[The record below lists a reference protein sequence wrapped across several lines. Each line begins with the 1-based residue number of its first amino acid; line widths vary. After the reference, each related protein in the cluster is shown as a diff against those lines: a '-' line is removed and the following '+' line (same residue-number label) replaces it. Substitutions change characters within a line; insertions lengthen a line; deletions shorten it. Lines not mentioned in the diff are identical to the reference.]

1 MASSPTDG
9 GTGDA
14 GIVLRGPIL
23 PGFDV
28 ILTPDALRFL
38 ATLHRRFDQ
47 RRRGLLRRRETRQRL
62 LDQHIAPDFNP
73 ETAPIREGSW
83 TVEPIPPDLLDR
95 RVEITG
101 PVERRM
107 ILHALNSGAQAFMA
121 DFEDATSPTW
131 ANLVAGQVHLHQA
144 VRRTLEDRGPDGTLL
159 TLAPEPA
166 VLIVRPRGWHLS
178 ESHLEIDGRP
188 MSGALFD
195 FGLYFFHNAR
205 ELMVRG
211 SGPYFYL
218 PKLEDHRE
226 ARLWNEVFVRAQR
239 TLKIPSGTIK
249 ATVLIETVLA
259 AFEMDE
265 ILFALREHAAG
276 LNCGR
281 WDYIFS
287 VIKKFRSWPDFIL
300 PDRAQVTMETHFL
313 RSYTRLVVQTCH
325 LRGALAIGGMAAQI
339 PIKSDPEAHA
349 RAVERVLADK
359 RREVGDGHDGTWV
372 AHPALV
378 APVQEVFDAAM
389 PGPNQMTR
397 ELEAYRISAADL
409 LTVPGGQVTEGGIRL
424 NIGVAVTYL
433 ANWLGGR
440 GCVPINNLMEDAAT
454 AEISRAQLWQWLR
467 YGVTLEDGLPLTV
480 ERYRVL
486 RKAELDRLRQPMGK
500 ARWESGHYARAA
512 KLLER
517 LVRLKAFTRF
527 MTIPAYE
534 ELLKLEQLSEGTA
547 G

>member
-23 PGFDV
+23 PGFEV
-28 ILTPDALRFL
+28 VLTPDALRFL

-47 RRRGLLRRRETRQRL
+47 RRRGLLRRRESRQRL
-62 LDQHIAPDFNP
+62 LDEHVPPDFNP
-73 ETAPIREGSW
+73 ETAPIREGEW
-83 TVEPIPPDLLDR
+83 TVGAIPADLLDR

-107 ILHALNSGAQAFMA
+107 ILHALNSGASAFMA

-131 ANLVAGQVHLHQA
+131 ANLVGGQVHLQQA
-144 VRRTLEDRGPDGTLL
+144 VRRTLEDRAPDGTVL
-159 TLAPEPA
+159 TLAPKPA
-166 VLIVRPRGWHLS
+166 VLIVRPRGWHLP
-178 ESHLEIDGRP
+178 EWHLEIDGRT

-205 ELMVRG
+205 ELMARG

-218 PKLEDHRE
+218 AKLEDHRE
-226 ARLWNEVFVRAQR
+226 ARLWNEVFVRAER

-249 ATVLIETVLA
+249 ATVLVETILA

-265 ILFALREHAAG
+265 ILFALREHAVG

-287 VIKKFRSWPDFIL
+287 VIKKLRSWPEFVL

-313 RSYTRLVVQTCH
+313 RSYTRLVVQSCH
-325 LRGALAIGGMAAQI
+325 RRGALAIGGMAAQI
-339 PIKSDPEAHA
+339 PIKADPEAHA
-349 RAVERVLADK
+349 RALERVIADK

-378 APVQEVFDAAM
+378 APVREVFDAAM
-389 PGPNQMTR
+389 PGPNQLSR
-397 ELEAYRISAADL
+397 RLEEHRISAKDL
-409 LTVPGGQVTEGGIRL
+409 LTVPGGQITESGIRL
-424 NIGVAVTYL
+424 NVAVAVTYL
-433 ANWLGGR
+433 ANWFAGR

-454 AEISRAQLWQWLR
+454 AEISRAQLWQWLH
-467 YGVTLEDGLPLTV
+467 YAVVLEDGLPLTV
-480 ERYRVL
+480 DRYRAL
-486 RKAELDRLRQPMGK
+486 RAAEVDRLRQSVGK

-512 KLLER
+512 KLLDR
-517 LVRLKAFTRF
+517 LVRLKVFTRF
-527 MTIPAYE
+527 MTLPAYE
-534 ELLKLEQLSEGTA
+534 QLLTLELQSEGTV
-547 G
+547 